1 MSKKA
6 TEFQLKIMS
15 RGYRGKGIFKP
26 INTGR
31 IDEHVR
37 CVREYAAN
45 IFFYTKGNETIMLD
59 AGYNYPRLKEKMKW
73 LDLDPA
79 KIKDILITHQD
90 TDHVGA
96 VEEDS
101 DGLFRHAHLYIGEIE
116 NRYLTGEVRRKVSFG
131 L

>member
-26 INTGR
+26 LNTGL

-45 IFFYTKGNETIMLD
+45 VFFYTKEEQTIMLD

-79 KIKDILITHQD
+79 KITDILITHQD

-96 VEEDS
+96 VEADN
-101 DGLFRHAHLYIGEIE
+101 DGLFRYAHL
-116 NRYLTGEVRRKVSFG
+116 
-131 L
+131 